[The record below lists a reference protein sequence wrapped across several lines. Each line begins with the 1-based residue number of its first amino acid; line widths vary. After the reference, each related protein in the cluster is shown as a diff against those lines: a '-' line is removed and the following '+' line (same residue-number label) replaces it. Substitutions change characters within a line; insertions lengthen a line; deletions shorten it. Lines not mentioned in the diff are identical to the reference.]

1 MLHYG
6 RTCGLGSQV
15 CQYYIFPLGEC
26 DLRNRTGLLCLTAWL
41 ETPPKP
47 GLTRTCTDNEPMGKS
62 MSVQKRVMLEMK
74 TQPFPSSTEETDPRL
89 LESLA
94 ILNQI
99 SNAINRIGSNDA
111 DQNDLSLQLIVDSAI
126 RVVPG
131 SSAVIYTY
139 DQKTGLFE
147 NESRVSA
154 EPKGHAPST
163 TNHPDDAPRPHGSG
177 MRTIK
182 RRRRI
187 FSYEEPDLNVHPY
200 HTARGVKA
208 VACFPLIVAEQVV
221 GLLYIYLHEERQFT
235 HLEQLM
241 LDNFVNQAAMAIY
254 HSRRLAG
261 IRRDLIRK
269 NEELNQL
276 RQAGLLIS
284 SRLRLEET
292 LDSILQLALEI
303 TNAQYGIFRLLDKN
317 GEFLV
322 TRAVTGTRLQRPLV
336 EKLPLD
342 GNSIMAHVART
353 REPLL
358 ISDLQQEPW
367 SRIYYPLDS
376 SLEMRSELAVPLIN
390 SSGRLEG
397 VLNLESPQVGAFSD
411 DDNHIL
417 QSLATYAIT
426 AIQEVRL
433 LDALQEAAQ
442 LLISRPTQKVLDRL
456 CVMANDL
463 LNTTSSVIWLT
474 NESGELQLASS
485 NGPTQQIGIISDIQ
499 NQPNALLIPL
509 PTGDEAKAL
518 GMFGVFSPETGGGRI
533 VKSEWDKK
541 VLACLANYAV
551 LAVQNES
558 HQQALHTSQERHWT
572 AETFAAVGDIS
583 ANLLH
588 NMNNK
593 VGTIPVRIQAI
604 QDKYHNMLESDSYLS
619 NNLAEIERSAAAAMQ
634 IVQENLSHL
643 RPIRM
648 EHVNIASRVQDAIE
662 AAQVPA
668 TIELETNGLED
679 LPTVTAGGQSL
690 TFVFRNLIE
699 NAIDAMKGNGSI
711 LIQGVHLP
719 ELVEISITDNGPGIP
734 TELHNQIF
742 ELNFSR
748 TGTQPGKLGFGLWW
762 VKTLMTRLG
771 GSVIVESDGHNGTTF
786 RLRLPTVGA
795 EHE

>member
-1 MLHYG
+1 M
-6 RTCGLGSQV
+6 T
-15 CQYYIFPLGEC
+15 
-26 DLRNRTGLLCLTAWL
+26 
-41 ETPPKP
+41 
-47 GLTRTCTDNEPMGKS
+47 
-62 MSVQKRVMLEMK
+62 
-74 TQPFPSSTEETDPRL
+74 TQPFPSSPDETDPRL
-89 LESLA
+89 LEALA
-94 ILNQI
+94 SLNQI
-99 SNAINRIGSNDA
+99 SNAINRIGSDDA

-139 DQKTGLFE
+139 DQKTGMFE
-147 NESRVSA
+147 KESRVSA
-154 EPKGHAPST
+154 EPDGKKTRAEDP
-163 TNHPDDAPRPHGSG
+163 PDDAPRPQGMG
-177 MRTIK
+177 MRTIQ
-182 RRRRI
+182 RRRRCL
-187 FSYEEPDLNVHPY
+187 SYEEPDLDVHP
-200 HTARGVKA
+200 HHAALGVRA
-208 VACFPLIVAEQVV
+208 VACFPLIVAEQAV
-221 GLLYIYLHEERQFT
+221 GLLYIYLHEARQFT

-254 HSRRLAG
+254 HARRLAG
-261 IRRDLIRK
+261 IRRDLVRK

-317 GEFLV
+317 GEYLV
-322 TRAVTGTRLQRPLV
+322 TRAVTGMKLERPLV

-342 GNSIMAHVART
+342 GNSIMALVART

-358 ISDLQQEPW
+358 IADLQQEPW
-367 SRIYYPLDS
+367 SEIYYPLDS

-390 SSGRLEG
+390 ASGRLEG
-397 VLNLESPQVGAFSD
+397 VLNLESPHLGAFTE

-442 LLISRPTQKVLDRL
+442 LLISQPSQKVLDRL
-456 CVMANDL
+456 CGMANDL
-463 LNTTSSVIWLT
+463 LNTSSSAIWLK
-474 NESGELQLASS
+474 NDSGEMELTAADGSFEA
-485 NGPTQQIGIISDIQ
+485 PPEISLEMD
-499 NQPNALLIPL
+499 QPNLLLLPL
-509 PTGDEAKAL
+509 PGSDEMRSL
-518 GMFGVFSPETGGGRI
+518 GLFGVFDGEAGEGRT

-541 VLACLANYAV
+541 VLACLANYAA

-558 HQQALHTSQERHWT
+558 RQQALRTSREKHWT
-572 AETFAAVGDIS
+572 AETFAAVGDVS

-593 VGTIPVRIQAI
+593 VGTIPVRVQAI
-604 QDKYHNMLESDSYLS
+604 QDKYGQALEADPYLA
-619 NNLAEIERSAAAAMQ
+619 NNLREIEHSAAEAMQ

-648 EHVNIASRVQDAIE
+648 ERVNIASRILEAMHAVQIPEAVQIE
-662 AAQVPA
+662 
-668 TIELETNGLED
+668 TKGLQH
-679 LPTVTAGGQSL
+679 LPTITAGGQSL

-699 NAIDAMKGNGSI
+699 NAVAAMNGKGSI
-711 LIQGVHLP
+711 LIEGIQLP
-719 ELVEISITDNGPGIP
+719 DAVEITVTDSGPGIAA
-734 TELHNQIF
+734 ELHNQIF
-742 ELNFSR
+742 ELSFSR
-748 TGTQPGKLGFGLWW
+748 TGAQPGKLGFGLWW

-771 GSVIVESDGHNGTTF
+771 GSVTVESDGQHGTTF
-786 RLRLPTVGA
+786 RLHLPSVR
-795 EHE
+795 EERI